1 MLRCRHYKGTSVA
14 PGLWL
19 RGNVPMKK
27 ASFFIFALALST
39 CSKSPG
45 MLEEV
50 LNSGELRVI
59 TLNSPTTVYPK
70 GQGYEGPEYLL
81 VKGFAEHLSEKYS
94 RSIEVQLVTAD
105 HYSDLL
111 PGVESHAFHIAAAG
125 LAMTPERQQRVAF
138 GPSYQE
144 IRHQLVYRM
153 QNRRPRSIADLQG
166 KNLEIVAGSA
176 HAAKLGQSRSEF
188 PNLTWSENPTSATAD
203 LLRAVADKRID
214 FTIVDSTAFD
224 LHRDD
229 LPGLGVA
236 MELGSGEQLAW
247 AFSRQ
252 GTDKLRAEADE
263 YFASIRESGRLEQIM
278 DRYYAHRDGMNPQIR
293 RNFTRRYETHF
304 KNYRALF
311 RQAGR
316 NTQLDWRLLAAIA
329 YQESQWDPNAVSP
342 TGVKG
347 LMMLTKA
354 TADVMKIADR
364 EDPAQSIAAGA
375 RYLVRLQ
382 KRFRHVAEP
391 DRTWLALA
399 AYNIGYG
406 HVLDAQQIVRIQG
419 GNPNLWV
426 DVKQALPLLTQAKWH
441 SQVRHGYARGRA
453 PVLYVEKVRRYYEL
467 LKSLT
472 PNEDIVEEPF
482 EDLLPFEP
490 ALRAATPRPDVPRI

>member
-1 MLRCRHYKGTSVA
+1 
-14 PGLWL
+14 
-19 RGNVPMKK
+19 
-27 ASFFIFALALST
+27 
-39 CSKSPG
+39 
-45 MLEEV
+45 
-50 LNSGELRVI
+50 
-59 TLNSPTTVYPK
+59 
-70 GQGYEGPEYLL
+70 
-81 VKGFAEHLSEKYS
+81 
-94 RSIEVQLVTAD
+94 
-105 HYSDLL
+105 
-111 PGVESHAFHIAAAG
+111 
-125 LAMTPERQQRVAF
+125 MTPERQQRVAF

-144 IRHQLVYRM
+144 VKHQLVYRV

-166 KNLEIVAGSA
+166 KKLEIVAGSV
-176 HAAKLGQSRSEF
+176 HAAKLGQSRNQF

-236 MELGSGEQLAW
+236 MELGSGEKLAW
-247 AFSRQ
+247 AFSRRS
-252 GTDKLRAEADE
+252 TAKLRAEADE
-263 YFASIRESGRLEQIM
+263 YFATIRESGRLEQII
-278 DRYYAHRDGMNPQIR
+278 DRYYAHRDEMNPQNR
-293 RNFTRRYETHF
+293 RNFTRRYETRLT
-304 KNYRALF
+304 NYRELF

-316 NTQLDWRLLAAIA
+316 NTRLDWRLLAAVA
-329 YQESQWDPNAVSP
+329 YQESHWDPNAVSP

-382 KRFRHVAEP
+382 KRFKHVAEP

-419 GNPNLWV
+419 GNPELWV
-426 DVKQALPLLTQAKWH
+426 DVKKALPLLRQSKWH
-441 SQVRHGYARGRA
+441 SQVRHGYARGGA

-472 PNEDIVEEPF
+472 PNDDITDDINEVPF
-482 EDLLPFEP
+482 ENL
-490 ALRAATPRPDVPRI
+490 ALFPPTLQAETSRQVAPRI

>member
-1 MLRCRHYKGTSVA
+1 VSARWA
-14 PGLWL
+14 

-27 ASFFIFALALST
+27 ASILILALALAT

-59 TLNSPTTVYPK
+59 TLNSPTTVYQ
-70 GQGYEGPEYLL
+70 GGRGYEGPEYLL
-81 VKGFAEHLSEKYS
+81 VKGFAEHLSTKYN
-94 RSIEVQLVTAD
+94 RSIKVQMVTAS

-111 PGVESHAFHIAAAG
+111 PGVESHAFHFAAAG

-144 IRHQLVYRM
+144 VRHQLVYRV

-166 KNLEIVAGSA
+166 KKLEIVAGSV
-176 HAAKLGQSRSEF
+176 HAAKLGQSRNEF
-188 PNLTWSENPTSATAD
+188 PNLTWSENPTSAAAD

-214 FTIVDSTAFD
+214 FTIVDSTSFD

-229 LPGLGVA
+229 LPSLGVA
-236 MELGSGEQLAW
+236 MDLGSGEKLAW
-247 AFSRQ
+247 AFSRR

-263 YFASIRESGRLEQIM
+263 YFATIRESGRLEQIM
-278 DRYYAHRDGMNPQIR
+278 DRYYAHRDDMTPQNR
-293 RNFTRRYETHF
+293 RNFTRRYETRL
-304 KNYRALF
+304 KNYRELF

-329 YQESQWDPNAVSP
+329 YQESHWDPDAVSP

-364 EDPAQSIAAGA
+364 EDPAQSIAAGS

-382 KRFRHVAEP
+382 KRFKHVAEP

-419 GNPNLWV
+419 GNPRLWV
-426 DVKQALPLLTQAKWH
+426 DVKKALPLLTQSKWH
-441 SQVRHGYARGRA
+441 SQVRHGYARGGA

-472 PNEDIVEEPF
+472 PNNDIIEEPF
-482 EDLLPFEP
+482 DDLLPFEP
-490 ALRAATPRPDVPRI
+490 ALRASTPRQDPPRI